1 MPLIMNPLGFLHNYQ
16 SGSGLPA
23 DFPTALTSSA
33 QMWFDAHTY
42 TSGSNVWTDRL
53 SSFALDVSNVIYT
66 ASSNGQFLFN
76 QTSTSIATPIAGFT
90 PRSSSMGTVV
100 VTHKTS
106 NSSSGSLLGTGYN
119 ADDYKGSIIH
129 FGSGSSN
136 VSLTRRSITNV
147 APPAGELVNQP
158 KWEWIQVATGSTS
171 EVQQLSTQQ
180 PRQPTYWPDDAYI
193 TPAEHLMSAIAYSG
207 SGAQGNAYW
216 SHFNG
221 GTNPDWVEPGTGNI
235 DFIGIPSGS
244 FLYLGGAVNQSTG
257 QIETG
262 SGAITGQFSGS
273 VDNILYFDR
282 NLEKSEL
289 NTLRDYLLG

>member
-1 MPLIMNPLGFLHNYQ
+1 MLIVQGLGFNYDFQ
-16 SGSGLPA
+16 SGSGLPP

-33 QMWFDAHTY
+33 TMWFDASTY
-42 TSGSNVWTDRL
+42 QSGSGQWVDRL
-53 SSFALDVSNVIYT
+53 SSYALDVSNLQWT
-66 ASSNGQFLFN
+66 GSSNGQFLFD
-76 QTSTSIATPIAGFT
+76 QTSTSIATPIAGFS
-90 PRSSSMGTVV
+90 PRSASMGTVV

-106 NSSSGSLLGTGYN
+106 NSSSGSLTGTGYDP
-119 ADDYKGSIIH
+119 DDYKGCIIH

-136 VSLTRRSITNV
+136 VALTRRSVTITS
-147 APPAGELVNQP
+147 PGPGELKNMP
-158 KWEWIQVATGSTS
+158 KWEWIQIGTGSTS

-180 PRQPTYWPDDAYI
+180 PRVPTYWPANGYI
-193 TPAEHLMSAIAYSG
+193 TPATHLISAIAYSG

-216 SHFNG
+216 SYYGG

-235 DFIGIPSGS
+235 DFIGVPSGS
-244 FLYLGGAVNQSTG
+244 FLHLGGAVNQSTG

-262 SGAITGQFSGS
+262 SGVITGQFSGS
-273 VDNILYFDR
+273 VDNVLYFDR